1 MEQDLRNVDEFN
13 LNQNHNIIE
22 PNNEEQRLD
31 YSQAKSLFQ
40 IIASSFKI
48 YRLGFV
54 NIVST
59 SAILSIPILLMTHLI
74 LLLLGE
80 SITDNSPYQY
90 FTNFVEDFGKII
102 IASAL
107 IHCVCQYYLSSKI
120 SVSKAYTAVI
130 QRIFSIVQIATIVSL
145 ALALMHLI
153 NIRLLLGLENADNLA
168 NEIKASGGDQI
179 AINSTFQ
186 SNFPTQDLLISLIA
200 LVLFFILSV
209 YLINIINSIV
219 VDGLNLN
226 HAINQTKNLLKNNW
240 WRTSGIILTIFCLGS
255 IGEFLTIT
263 AIRIPMFE
271 LGLQEAI
278 SSQLL
283 YEITFCL
290 LILPLMVISLTHLFF
305 DLKARKESSAY

>member
-22 PNNEEQRLD
+22 PNNEDQRLD

-107 IHCVCQYYLSSKI
+107 IHCVCQY
-120 SVSKAYTAVI
+120 
-130 QRIFSIVQIATIVSL
+130 
-145 ALALMHLI
+145 
-153 NIRLLLGLENADNLA
+153 
-168 NEIKASGGDQI
+168 
-179 AINSTFQ
+179 
-186 SNFPTQDLLISLIA
+186 
-200 LVLFFILSV
+200 
-209 YLINIINSIV
+209 
-219 VDGLNLN
+219 
-226 HAINQTKNLLKNNW
+226 
-240 WRTSGIILTIFCLGS
+240 
-255 IGEFLTIT
+255 
-263 AIRIPMFE
+263 
-271 LGLQEAI
+271 
-278 SSQLL
+278 
-283 YEITFCL
+283 
-290 LILPLMVISLTHLFF
+290 
-305 DLKARKESSAY
+305 